1 MAKKNRSLEVIISL
15 VCWVAP
21 AYTSRSRVLKAE
33 QDNWQKSCKM
43 ETAINYI
50 LLLLTIDINIPFEKK
65 VFEYSRYVGFAVME
79 STVGTHRSTEL
90 MFCFQQLFVNL
101 NQKGFW
107 VLVSL

>member
-1 MAKKNRSLEVIISL
+1 
-15 VCWVAP
+15 
-21 AYTSRSRVLKAE
+21 
-33 QDNWQKSCKM
+33 M

-79 STVGTHRSTEL
+79 STVGTHRSTEH

-107 VLVSL
+107 VLVSLLEREENKISFPIFGWVALFDWEKRFGVRI